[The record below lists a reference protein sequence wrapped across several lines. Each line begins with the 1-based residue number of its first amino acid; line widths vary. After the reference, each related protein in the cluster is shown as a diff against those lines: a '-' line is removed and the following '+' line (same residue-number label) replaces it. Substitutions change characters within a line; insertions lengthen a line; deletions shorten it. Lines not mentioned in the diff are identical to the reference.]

1 MRWAILGWLA
11 LAASVAGCSRAN
23 GSPEEEG
30 LTVVAS
36 FYPLFEAAERVGG
49 DRVEVRN
56 LVPSGIEPHDLEL
69 TSRDAD
75 ALLDAD
81 VVLFVGGGFQPAVQ
95 EFVASREGGSVDV
108 LGASPPGSRVDP
120 HVWLDPVMMEAIV
133 GRIAATF
140 SEADP
145 PGSGVYAANAREYGA
160 EIARVHQDYLDGL
173 ASCDRRLIVVSHAA
187 FGRLAARYGLQQEA
201 ISGSAPEGEPDPR
214 RFADLADLVR
224 RGGVTTIFTE
234 PLADPEAAATIARE
248 TGAVT
253 AVLNPLEGLTE
264 EEAARDET
272 YVSVMHRNLEALRAA
287 LECR

>member
-1 MRWAILGWLA
+1 M
-11 LAASVAGCSRAN
+11 
-23 GSPEEEG
+23 
-30 LTVVAS
+30 TVVAS

-49 DRVEVRN
+49 DRVEVRS
-56 LVPSGIEPHDLEL
+56 LVPPGIEPHDVEL

-108 LGASPPGSRVDP
+108 LGSFPPGSRVDP
-120 HVWLDPVMMEAIV
+120 HVWLDPVKMQAIV
-133 GRIAATF
+133 ERIAEGF

-145 PGSGVYAANAREYGA
+145 PGSSAYAANARDYGA

-173 ASCDRRLIVVSHAA
+173 ASCDRRLIVATHAA
-187 FGRLAARYGLQQEA
+187 FGHLAARYGLQQEA
-201 ISGSAPEGEPDPR
+201 ISGPAPEAEPDPR

-234 PLADPEAAATIARE
+234 PLTSADVAATLARE
-248 TGAVT
+248 TGAGT
-253 AVLNPLEGLTE
+253 AALNPLEGLTE
-264 EEAARDET
+264 EQAARGET
-272 YVSVMHRNLEALRAA
+272 YISVMRRNLEVLRAA
-287 LECR
+287 LGCR